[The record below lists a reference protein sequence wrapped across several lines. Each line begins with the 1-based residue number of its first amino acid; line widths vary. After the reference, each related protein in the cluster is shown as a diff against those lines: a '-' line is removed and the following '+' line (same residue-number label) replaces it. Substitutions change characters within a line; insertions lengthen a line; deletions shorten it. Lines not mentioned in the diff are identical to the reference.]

1 MRKIMTGILAL
12 IIAMGALYFG
22 YECGM
27 RHALCD
33 AEISASGSTVTITID
48 GNMYEHVAE

>member
-12 IIAMGALYFG
+12 IIAMGALAFG
-22 YECGM
+22 YNAGM
-27 RHALCD
+27 THVLHD